1 MQAPSYGE
9 LAMVVFIFGLV
20 WSAAV
25 LPRIGE
31 RIAVRRAERRARAA
45 RGTG

>member
-1 MQAPSYGE
+1 MLAPSYGE

-20 WSAAV
+20 WGAAV
-25 LPRIGE
+25 LPRLGE
-31 RIAVRRAERRARAA
+31 RIAGRRAERRARAS